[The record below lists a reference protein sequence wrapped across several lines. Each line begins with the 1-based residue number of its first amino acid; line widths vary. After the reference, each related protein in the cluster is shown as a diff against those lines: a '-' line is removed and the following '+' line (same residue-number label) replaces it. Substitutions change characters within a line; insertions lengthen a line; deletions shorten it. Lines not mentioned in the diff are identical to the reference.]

1 MTRTTIMLPEEVKD
15 RAERMARDTGIS
27 FSEFVRQAIARSLE
41 VGMGDAA
48 RVRRAADPLFVAVGR
63 LRLRAHPSPA
73 DGALAHDD
81 YLYGEGRS

>member
-1 MTRTTIMLPEEVKD
+1 
-15 RAERMARDTGIS
+15 
-27 FSEFVRQAIARSLE
+27 
-41 VGMGDAA
+41 MGDAA
-48 RVRRAADPLFVAVGR
+48 RVRRAGDPLFVAVGR